1 MPAPGVR
8 WLRPVSYTHLDV
20 YKRQDLPNGYTVE
33 YSKTDT
39 SLYLMSILKSI
50 FDHDKYVRRIIVGL
64 SARNIRRAMEI
75 FLEFCTSGHIKEDQ
89 IFKIRRSEGKY
100 TLPLYQVSRVL
111 LRMNRRFYDGDA
123 SVSYTHLI

>member
-1 MPAPGVR
+1 
-8 WLRPVSYTHLDV
+8 
-20 YKRQDLPNGYTVE
+20 
-33 YSKTDT
+33 
-39 SLYLMSILKSI
+39 
-50 FDHDKYVRRIIVGL
+50 
-64 SARNIRRAMEI
+64 MEI

-123 SVSYTHLI
+123 SYIKISFLQRNLMQGLTIFAGT